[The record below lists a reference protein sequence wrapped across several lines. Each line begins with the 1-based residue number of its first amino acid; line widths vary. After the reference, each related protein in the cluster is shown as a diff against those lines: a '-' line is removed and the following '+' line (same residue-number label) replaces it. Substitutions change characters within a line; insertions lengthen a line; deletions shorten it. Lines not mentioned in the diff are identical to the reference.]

1 MMIHSIGFHALK
13 NAEGGRKK
21 SETNAYIIPFLKKEF
36 GWCVF
41 NALMKMKAAA
51 EKEENR
57 KIIFEEMSAGRK
69 GGMAKHQKKFR
80 LL

>member
-1 MMIHSIGFHALK
+1 
-13 NAEGGRKK
+13 
-21 SETNAYIIPFLKKEF
+21 
-36 GWCVF
+36 
-41 NALMKMKAAA
+41 MKMKAAA